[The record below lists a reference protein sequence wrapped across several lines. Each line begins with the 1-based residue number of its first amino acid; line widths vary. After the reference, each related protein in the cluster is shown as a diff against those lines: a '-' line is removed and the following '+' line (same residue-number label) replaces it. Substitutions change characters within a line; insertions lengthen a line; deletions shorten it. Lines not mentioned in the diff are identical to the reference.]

1 MRPCAHRCLVG
12 SLFPCLSCSACSSW
26 TYEKILCG
34 QVSSST
40 GHRKEKHLLTHLR
53 SGGMCRTRSKTPLP
67 LPPAPDESADAIIQG
82 QVGGSPHQP
91 SPPPAE
97 TPTRLRACIKPMVRD
112 TGLVQQAEHHRARL
126 ADGPY
131 MESNLEPPSDT
142 NAPVNAQHVLPSSD
156 ADSNIDPA
164 LLAESQMPAHAL
176 PSIAPR
182 FSTPLQLPSGNV
194 IKERAPEVMEPPLTV
209 QLKIPIMR
217 IIPPTPIDATSS
229 LGAEDIVR
237 TCQPSP
243 GQSEPSTPTAG
254 HRSAAINS
262 ILDEG
267 YNSLED
273 ILTQLVNKTALS
285 LQQIMDGWHKSKGR
299 IINGI
304 NHWNLYM
311 KYIVKHEDQER
322 RRLGLPADVF
332 SMLINL
338 FFHSLS

>member
-1 MRPCAHRCLVG
+1 MNRQMQSFKAKLAAVVISPLLHPPRLLPVFVPTLSQRSAIPGWYNRPSIA
-12 SLFPCLSCSACSSW
+12 
-26 TYEKILCG
+26 
-34 QVSSST
+34 
-40 GHRKEKHLLTHLR
+40 
-53 SGGMCRTRSKTPLP
+53 
-67 LPPAPDESADAIIQG
+67 
-82 QVGGSPHQP
+82 
-91 SPPPAE
+91 
-97 TPTRLRACIKPMVRD
+97 
-112 TGLVQQAEHHRARL
+112 GLVWLMVH
-126 ADGPY
+126 PWSPSV
-131 MESNLEPPSDT
+131 ESNLKPPSDT
-142 NAPVNAQHVLPSSD
+142 NAPVNIQHVLPCSD

-164 LLAESQMPAHAL
+164 LVAESQMPAHAL

-194 IKERAPEVMEPPLTV
+194 IKECAPEVMEPPLTV
-209 QLKIPIMR
+209 QPNIPIMR

-229 LGAEDIVR
+229 LGAEDNVR
-237 TCQPSP
+237 TRQPSP

-254 HRSAAINS
+254 RRSAAINS

-273 ILTQLVNKTALS
+273 ILMQLVDKTALS

-304 NHWNLYM
+304 NHWNLYT

-322 RRLGLPADVF
+322 WRLGLPADIF